1 MLIHIESQENAL
13 SWLFVALVT
22 PFICISAVRISNY
35 NSGKTHTIHSPF
47 GVFVVFYSCLCLAIS
62 IPISL
67 RHYHHR
73 YMCAKYQCG
82 TEDYI
87 RRIIS
92 TGREFLFL
100 FPAAGGEIVAL
111 NQWLSTMQTVRL
123 ELFMR
128 GLEAFLCVALIIMN
142 YKVIREPIIRIGLW
156 SHGKIISLIVVL
168 LASLAVY
175 FGVENMEKSAVKDAR
190 LTIAA
195 MVLLGTNTGFV
206 FSLVADWVVLHAV
219 EFYPSSQEALPSY
232 RERMV

>member
-92 TGREFLFL
+92 TGRE
-100 FPAAGGEIVAL
+100 
-111 NQWLSTMQTVRL
+111 WLSAMQTIRL